1 MATKSILK
9 NINIKKRSN
18 VRDLVSALEHAEQH
32 RGKEIVMSRPVNE
45 ARGSLV
51 KTFLLNYK

>member
-18 VRDLVSALEHAEQH
+18 VRDLVNALEHAEQH
-32 RGKEIVMSRPVNE
+32 CGKEIVMNRPVSE
-45 ARGSLV
+45 ARGSQV
-51 KTFLLNYK
+51 KMFLLNYK